1 MTDAQQAASPAAP
14 LVEFDHVSR
23 QFGSFRL
30 ALADVSFLVGR
41 GEFVL
46 LTGPSGAGK
55 STVLQLVAALD
66 APSSGTV
73 RVAGQDLGRLRK
85 AAVPLL
91 RRSMGIVLQDP
102 MLLDDRDVLANVM
115 LPALVT
121 GVAPA
126 EARTRAR
133 TALERAGLAAEA
145 LWSARPRALSGGE
158 QQRAAL
164 ARAIVNRP
172 ALVLADEPVAH
183 LDEAAAAG
191 IFATLAQFANAGVT
205 VLIATHAVPSVLTLT
220 PRVLALAEGRLVPSG
235 GERVLQ
241 SQMPNAQVPKAQVPL
256 AQVRQ

>member
-1 MTDAQQAASPAAP
+1 MDSSLPHSIAPAASAA

-30 ALADVSFLVGR
+30 ALADVSFRIGR
-41 GEFVL
+41 GELVL

-55 STVLQLVAALD
+55 STVLQLIAALD
-66 APSSGTV
+66 APTSGVV
-73 RVAGQDLGRLRK
+73 RVAGQDVSRLRK

-121 GVAPA
+121 GVPGA

-133 TALERAGLAAEA
+133 AALERAGLANEA
-145 LWSARPRALSGGE
+145 LWQAHPRALSGGE

-183 LDEAAAAG
+183 LDDAAAAG
-191 IFATLAQFANAGVT
+191 IFATLAQFSAAGVT
-205 VLIATHAVPSVLTLT
+205 VLVATHAVPANLPMT
-220 PRVLALAEGRLVPSG
+220 PRVLALAEGRLHVTPAL
-235 GERVLQ
+235 E
-241 SQMPNAQVPKAQVPL
+241 PA
-256 AQVRQ
+256 

>member
-1 MTDAQQAASPAAP
+1 MDSSLPPPVASAASAA

-30 ALADVSFLVGR
+30 ALADVSFRVGR
-41 GEFVL
+41 GELVL

-55 STVLQLVAALD
+55 STVLQLIAALD
-66 APSSGTV
+66 APTSGVV
-73 RVAGQDLGRLRK
+73 RVAGQDVSRLRK

-121 GVAPA
+121 GVPVA
-126 EARTRAR
+126 EARTRAQA
-133 TALERAGLAAEA
+133 ALERAGLAEAA
-145 LWSARPRALSGGE
+145 LWHARPRALSGGE

-172 ALVLADEPVAH
+172 TLVLADEPVAH
-183 LDEAAAAG
+183 LDAAAAAG
-191 IFATLAQFANAGVT
+191 IFATLAQFAAAGVT
-205 VLIATHAVPSVLTLT
+205 VLVATHAVPAAFNMT
-220 PRVLALAEGRLVPSG
+220 PRVLALAAGRLQTASALP
-235 GERVLQ
+235 ET
-241 SQMPNAQVPKAQVPL
+241 A
-256 AQVRQ
+256 